1 MEAAV
6 FLVAQAPQGS
16 RPLYPVPALGSGVV
30 SVGMLLLLPVAV
42 GADPSVGPVPAA
54 GTAAW
59 WAVVAVLLAQ
69 AVVVA
74 WAGRA
79 PAVVLPLVP
88 AVALLSVPAAPGAA
102 FSFTA
107 VAVLVAVFLA
117 FVARPARPLWPSLVA
132 AGVVLAVG
140 QFITVGALGAAGV
153 GAAVVG
159 SVVQALLVIGMPLLV
174 GSVIA
179 ARQDVHEAGRQELAA
194 LRREQEALL
203 EAAVSRQR
211 TALSRELHDIA
222 AHHLSGI
229 AMMAAAVARQID
241 TDPATAK
248 HSVTQIREQSRAV
261 LADLRRL
268 VGLLREEAGAVRP
281 VETLGA
287 VTGLV
292 ETWRAAGVEVEL
304 LVPAHWEEPGP
315 LAQLVAY
322 RMVQESLA
330 NVAAHAPG
338 ASCTVEVG
346 TPVDGRLAISV
357 RNGVPTGADPGPG
370 GGFGLVGMAERAQLV
385 AADLRY
391 GPTPDGGW
399 EVRLSLPLEE
409 AVSTMAAPAT
419 VPEVHHDPRADR
431 R

>member
-1 MEAAV
+1 M
-6 FLVAQAPQGS
+6 FLVAQAPHGP
-16 RPLYPVPALGSGVV
+16 RPLYPGPALGTAAVAI
-30 SVGMLLLLPVAV
+30 GMVLLLPVAV
-42 GADPSVGPVPAA
+42 GSEPGLGPVPRA
-54 GTAAW
+54 GGAAW
-59 WAVVAVLLAQ
+59 WAIVVVLLLQ
-69 AVVVA
+69 AFVVA

-79 PAVVLPLVP
+79 PEVALPGVS

-107 VAVLVAVFLA
+107 VAVLVSVFLA
-117 FVARPARPLWPSLVA
+117 FVARPARPLWVPLIA
-132 AGVVLAVG
+132 AGVLLAAG
-140 QFITVGALGAAGV
+140 QFVTVGALGAAGV
-153 GAAVVG
+153 VAAAVG

-203 EAAVSRQR
+203 EVAISRQR

-248 HSVTQIREQSRAV
+248 RSVTQIREQSRAV

-268 VGLLREEAGAVRP
+268 VGLLREETSAVRP

-292 ETWRAAGVEVEL
+292 ETWRAAGVEIDL
-304 LVPAHWEEPGP
+304 RMPSRWEEPGP

-330 NVAAHAPG
+330 NAAAHAPG
-338 ASCTVEVG
+338 APCTVEIG
-346 TPVDGRLAISV
+346 APLEGRLAISV
-357 RNGVPTGADPGPG
+357 RNGVPTGPGPGRG

-385 AADLRY
+385 GADLGY
-391 GPTPDGGW
+391 GSTPEGGW
-399 EVRLSLPLEE
+399 EVRLRLPLGET
-409 AVSTMAAPAT
+409 VSTMSAPAT
-419 VPEVHHDPRADR
+419 LPEVHHDPRADR